1 MIMEY
6 IKQKDTL
13 SVIIPIMAFLFTKV
27 EISKPYKA
35 KSERKKP
42 CP

>member
-13 SVIIPIMAFLFTKV
+13 SVIPIMAFLFTKV